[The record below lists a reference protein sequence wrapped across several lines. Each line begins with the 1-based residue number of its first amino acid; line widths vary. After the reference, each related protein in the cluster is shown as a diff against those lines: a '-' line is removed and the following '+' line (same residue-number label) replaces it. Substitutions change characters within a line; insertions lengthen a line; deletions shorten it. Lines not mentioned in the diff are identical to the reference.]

1 MQSMHSYL
9 KSYLVYQNPLLNGQV
24 DKIIKNGY
32 LLSIID
38 TRQIKNALFK
48 KKIDGPEKVRRLIHF
63 N

>member
-1 MQSMHSYL
+1 MY
-9 KSYLVYQNPLLNGQV
+9 N
-24 DKIIKNGY
+24 